1 MPITTFTIELSPTPV
16 KILDELRGRRMVVFT
31 NESGNPLHVAGP
43 NLDTDDGMK
52 VTSGTQLIVHQH
64 FAEDYTPSHEWWG
77 RTDGGTS
84 AIIVTYA
91 TQDSTD

>member
-1 MPITTFTIELSPTPV
+1 MPISTFTIELSTTPI

-43 NLDTDDGMK
+43 GLGVDGGMK
-52 VTSGTQLIVHQH
+52 VTAGTQLILQQGHPS
-64 FAEDYTPSHEWWG
+64 DYTPSHEWWG

-84 AIIVTYA
+84 NIIVTYS
-91 TQDSTD
+91 TEDSTD